1 MTEVNERTFTQEVVQ
16 SDLPVLVDFYA
27 DWCGPCRMLSP
38 VVHELAEK
46 YRGRV
51 KMVKVN
57 VDQAPGLAAS
67 FGVSSIPTLVYFRAG
82 EAKGASVG
90 LIGREELEE
99 KLAAWEKA

>member
-1 MTEVNERTFTQEVVQ
+1 MTEVNGKNFDQEVLQ

-27 DWCGPCRMLSP
+27 DWCGPCKMLSP

-46 YRGRV
+46 YREKV

-57 VDQAPGLAAS
+57 VDRAGALAAS
-67 FGVSSIPTLVYFRAG
+67 FGITSIPTLMYFRGG

-90 LIGREELEE
+90 LMGREELEE
-99 KLAAWEKA
+99 KLAAWERA